1 MQPGSEAP
9 TAAVLYTGALLV
21 LQRRIY
27 VGHTPITMGRTSK
40 ITNARSE
47 SGNFLGRIVLN
58 EMTETSV
65 SIQNLTPDW
74 YRSQLDPFI
83 RASKETPFF
92 FAWRPGDYAN
102 EVGYAWITDDPQP
115 SNQRSNGMMQ
125 IDFQMRGIVT

>member
-1 MQPGSEAP
+1 VA
-9 TAAVLYTGALLV
+9 
-21 LQRRIY
+21 
-27 VGHTPITMGRTSK
+27 K

-47 SGNFLGRIVLN
+47 SGNFLGRIVIN

-65 SIQNLTPDW
+65 SMQNLTPDW

-92 FAWRPGDYAN
+92 FAWRPGDYPN

-125 IDFQMRGIVT
+125 IDFQMRGIVR